1 MTPRGNKVPR
11 HLCVFSGEGGRQ
23 AVHRYQRL
31 GALLRGEAPRALL
44 QAVPRGYVAAR
55 ARALAEG
62 PCLAAFRWA
71 SGGAWGGKPWSVE
84 LPTDSALLL
93 YLFAAFLEARR
104 SARPC
109 LRKTLAGARR
119 GCTTIEQ

>member
-1 MTPRGNKVPR
+1 M
-11 HLCVFSGEGGRQ
+11 
-23 AVHRYQRL
+23 HRYQRL
-31 GALLRGEAPRALL
+31 SALLRGEAPRALL

-62 PCLAAFRWA
+62 PCVAAFRWA
-71 SGGAWGGKPWSVE
+71 GGGAWGGKPWSVE

-104 SARPC
+104 SACRCVAILNTCRDPAWLHSSC
-109 LRKTLAGARR
+109 AGIIVFLIVVGVDAHP
-119 GCTTIEQ
+119 TY

>member
-1 MTPRGNKVPR
+1 MEIEWFQILKPRVR
-11 HLCVFSGEGGRQ
+11 CQ

-71 SGGAWGGKPWSVE
+71 AGGAWGGKPWSVE

-104 SARPC
+104 GS
-109 LRKTLAGARR
+109 TLPGQRHVEGPGVAA
-119 GCTTIEQ
+119 CMAH